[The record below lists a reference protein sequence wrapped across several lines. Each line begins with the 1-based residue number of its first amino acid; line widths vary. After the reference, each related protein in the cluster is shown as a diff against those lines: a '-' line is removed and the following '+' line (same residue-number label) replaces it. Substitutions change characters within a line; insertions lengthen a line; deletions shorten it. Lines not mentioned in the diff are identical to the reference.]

1 MTKKE
6 FFNNVWERNTSKIE
20 VDNLPYTLD
29 GNAKN
34 SYCIDDDYLLL
45 TSDNGVDVVEYMN
58 IYIPSLPKEEQKFLA
73 KNPEY
78 EEVVYS
84 IDDI

>member
-6 FFNNVWERNTSKIE
+6 FFNNVWERNISKIE
-20 VDNLPYTLD
+20 VDNLPYTLN
-29 GNAKN
+29 GEAKN
-34 SYCIDDDYLLL
+34 SYSVDDDYLTL
-45 TSDNGVDVVEYMN
+45 TSDDGVDFVEYIK

-78 EEVVYS
+78 EEIMYC